1 MLSHPRTLPAGFIA
15 PCLLSSA
22 PQAPSGE
29 EWLHEIKHDGFRV
42 IARKDGTR
50 VKLYSRP
57 GNDLTD
63 RFPLIVE
70 ALAKLRPRSC
80 IIDDLNNLGVP
91 TPHIF
96 ATPLKVGIY
105 MFTTDSGQLGYGAS
119 GLNNSN
125 ALSTTT
131 DLGWMKIDI
140 DPSAQVTKFG
150 LLVGLPGPQK
160 HNHEAVLFFDN
171 YNHLLGGTGV
181 SRGGGFRFVAFEN
194 TEGLIGRVV
203 IQDADLNSSSFVVD
217 NLVSQSGRP

>member
-1 MLSHPRTLPAGFIA
+1 MRVVQRMSRKLAQICHQHILAFVGRAGRDLPMQRSMKRLARNAFRISISAIYTGAAVMLSTYSAKAEFITLSDFDNTA
-15 PCLLSSA
+15 
-22 PQAPSGE
+22 
-29 EWLHEIKHDGFRV
+29 V
-42 IARKDGTR
+42 VT
-50 VKLYSRP
+50 
-57 GNDLTD
+57 
-63 RFPLIVE
+63 
-70 ALAKLRPRSC
+70 
-80 IIDDLNNLGVP
+80 DLNNLGVP

-105 MFTTDSGQLGYGAS
+105 LFTTDSGQLGYGAS

-150 LLVGLPGPQK
+150 LLVGLPGPQQ

-181 SRGGGFRFVAFEN
+181 SRRGGFRFVAFEN

>member
-1 MLSHPRTLPAGFIA
+1 MQRSMKRLARNARRISISAIYTGATV
-15 PCLLSSA
+15 LLS
-22 PQAPSGE
+22 
-29 EWLHEIKHDGFRV
+29 
-42 IARKDGTR
+42 T
-50 VKLYSRP
+50 YSTKAEFITLSDFD
-57 GNDLTD
+57 NTA
-63 RFPLIVE
+63 VVT
-70 ALAKLRPRSC
+70 
-80 IIDDLNNLGVP
+80 DLNNLGVP

-181 SRGGGFRFVAFEN
+181 SRGGGFQFVAFEN